1 MWRANNRRDMA
12 ADRQDVERTV
22 VKTYV
27 PEYQKREWESHAE
40 DLGMTQSEF
49 LRVMVQAGRKGF
61 LADGKEQRRSSG
73 AEDEDPGGDVFEDRI
88 LEVLRSEGCCS
99 WDELV
104 ERLTDDVEGRVEDA
118 LQGLQRENRVGYSG
132 REGGYTLLE
141 DP

>member
-1 MWRANNRRDMA
+1 MWTAYDGRDMA

-61 LADGKEQRRSSG
+61 LDDREERRSSD
-73 AEDEDPGGDVFEDRI
+73 ADDEDPRGDVFEDRI

-104 ERLTDDVEGRVEDA
+104 DRLTDDVETRLEDA
-118 LQGLQRENRVGYSG
+118 LQELQRENRVGYSG

-141 DP
+141 EP